1 MQIKRRF
8 SSYGPVDTEINY
20 YVSRKQLLER
30 AILQL
35 TGENQNK
42 GGHFFT
48 VWAPRQTGKSWL
60 MWQTMYQLQA
70 EGNYTVICMSVG
82 ILKDL
87 TDNPEI
93 FDGFKRLF
101 ETEQKKTYPDLKKW
115 ADLKIILTK
124 QYFDKPFIWII
135 DEFDALPENTITILV
150 NIFREI
156 YLDRNKGQQE
166 QIYNLHGLALIG
178 VRSVLGIDNKKG
190 SPFNIQ
196 KSIHIPNLTF
206 EEVKQMF
213 DDYQREWEQSIAPEV
228 VERLFYETNGQ
239 PGLVSW
245 FGELMVEKYNKDYP
259 KPIGLF
265 QWNGVYSAGSSVEP
279 NNTVLNLISK
289 ASDPKYRNILTE
301 LFETT
306 KKSEFSFDNPEMN
319 YLYMNGVIIYEAV
332 IDNSG
337 KQKFYAKFSS
347 PFVQKRLFNRFANE
361 LYPNMGKYIKPFE
374 NINHIYNG
382 KILNIKNLLL
392 RFEQYFN
399 ENKTWLLQIAP
410 RRKTDLQIC
419 EATFHFILYS
429 WLERFLYEKASLAPE
444 FPTGNGKVDLLIK
457 CEGQL
462 YGIELKSF
470 TDIYALQKGIHQ
482 AALYAKQLKLTEI
495 YLAIFIETIDTENRT
510 AIETEHIDAETQ
522 VKVYPQFIITNE

>member
-20 YVSRKQLLER
+20 FVPRTQLLER
-30 AILQL
+30 TILQL

-245 FGELMVEKYNKDYP
+245 FGELMVEKYNENYP
-259 KPIGLF
+259 KPITKDNWDKVFLM
-265 QWNGVYSAGSSVEP
+265 GSQAEP
-279 NNTVLNLISK
+279 NNTVMNLISK
-289 ASDPKYRNILTE
+289 ASGKEFKDILIE
-301 LFETT
+301 LFDTT
-306 KKSEFSFDNPEMN
+306 KKTEFSFDKPLLNQ
-319 YLYMNGVIIYEAV
+319 LYMNGVISYEYSDIAEKNLFV
-332 IDNSG
+332 
-337 KQKFYAKFSS
+337 KFSS
-347 PFVQKRLFNRFANE
+347 PFVQKRLFDRFAGE
-361 LYPNMGKYIKPFE
+361 LYPGLGQVIKPFE
-374 NINHIYNG
+374 KIDHIFDG
-382 KILNIKNLLL
+382 KILNIKNMLR
-392 RFEQYFN
+392 RFEQYLHQ
-399 ENKTWLLQIAP
+399 NKEWLLRDAP
-410 RRKTDLQIC
+410 RRKSDFRIY
-419 EATFHFILYS
+419 EANYHFILHN
-429 WLERFLYEKASLAPE
+429 WLNNFLYRIVSAVPE
-444 FPTGNGKVDLLIK
+444 FPTGNGKIDLLVRCQEIT
-457 CEGQL
+457 
-462 YGIELKSF
+462 YGIEVKSF
-470 TDIYALQKGIHQ
+470 TNVYILQDGIHQ

-510 AIETEHIDAETQ
+510 SIETEHLDSETQ
-522 VKVYPQFIITNE
+522 VKVYPQFITTNE